1 MTNTTTMPAWLGI
14 PAHKLAQWRREF
26 AAAYPA
32 LATARA
38 KRPRIRRERRSEL
51 VFLHGPH
58 GTVKRGGRTLFSR
71 RKFGGKP
78 RYCYI

>member
-51 VFLHGPH
+51 VFSTAR
-58 GTVKRGGRTLFSR
+58 TVQIG
-71 RKFGGKP
+71 
-78 RYCYI
+78 

>member
-38 KRPRIRRERRSEL
+38 QRIRRERRSEL
-51 VFLHGPH
+51 VFSTAR
-58 GTVKRGGRTLFSR
+58 TVR
-71 RKFGGKP
+71 
-78 RYCYI
+78 